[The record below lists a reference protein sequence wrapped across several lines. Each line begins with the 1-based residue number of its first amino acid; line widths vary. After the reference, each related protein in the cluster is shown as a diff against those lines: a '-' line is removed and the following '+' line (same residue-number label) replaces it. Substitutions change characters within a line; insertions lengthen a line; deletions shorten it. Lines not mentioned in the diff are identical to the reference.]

1 MSELRYCDIASYKV
15 GIFSKIDLQ
24 LPDQFGNMGSSQL
37 DMAFYGL
44 YSKRYVAPL
53 VDYSI
58 EEHPDDNDA
67 VLTEL
72 AEIVC
77 GMFKSKWLRLVEAL
91 TVEYDMLSTTFE
103 EYEGN
108 DTYHRESKSSQL
120 DKNAVYGFD
129 SSDPSEDSKAEGETS
144 TTGDDVSSKKYTIKG
159 RQGGK
164 SPQQLISSEW
174 ELRQRNLVREIFRDV
189 ADTITLPIY

>member
-24 LPDQFGNMGSSQL
+24 LPDQFGDMGSSQL
-37 DMAFYGL
+37 DMAFFGL

-53 VDYSI
+53 VEYSI

-91 TVEYDMLSTTFE
+91 TTEYDMLATTFE

-144 TTGDDVSSKKYTIKG
+144 TTGDDASSKKYTRKG

-164 SPQQLISSEW
+164 TPQQLISSEW